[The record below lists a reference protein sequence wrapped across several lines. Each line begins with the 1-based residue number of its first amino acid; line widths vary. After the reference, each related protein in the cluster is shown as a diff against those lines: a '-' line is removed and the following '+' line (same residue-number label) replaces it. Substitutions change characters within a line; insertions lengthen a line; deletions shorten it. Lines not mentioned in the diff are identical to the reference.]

1 MQEQPTPR
9 KPGRPRGRMEDRYTE
24 CDGGWGTPCW
34 RDLRPL
40 AKTGYG
46 RQITLPDGRQV
57 QPHRAYY
64 EHFVG
69 PIPDGMELDHLCKNL
84 WCVNPGHLEPVT
96 HTENIRRAAGTKLN
110 RESVLRIHAL
120 RAEGLSYA
128 QIARHV
134 EVQWSAVRSVL
145 KGYTWRDVYDEVH
158 ATGDAT

>member
-1 MQEQPTPR
+1 
-9 KPGRPRGRMEDRYTE
+9 MEDRYTV
-24 CDGGWGTPCW
+24 CDGGHETPCW
-34 RDLRPL
+34 RDRRPL

-69 PIPDGMELDHLCKNL
+69 LIPAGLELDHLCKNL

-110 RESVLRIHAL
+110 RETVMELHRL
-120 RAEGLSYA
+120 RAHGLSYR
-128 QIARHV
+128 QISDRTGVHWRTAA
-134 EVQWSAVRSVL
+134 SAL
-145 KGYTWRDVYDEVH
+145 QGKTWRDVYDAVH
-158 ATGDAT
+158 AESR